1 MPKTKSQFIYVTLLT
16 FALANVVNLSLPTSK
31 LSKLLD
37 LNDQALARSSGG
49 RTRSGSFRSSP
60 STTKSNSSPTNTNNN
75 SPTYS
80 PNRPVNNNGGGTTI
94 VPVIIPGSGQQPI
107 YNNGSGYTTNRSSS
121 SSDDGSGW
129 IVFLFLLL
137 LIGGIGAAIY
147 FMMRAASKK
156 DGAGEL
162 GNNTVT
168 VSKLQVALLAE
179 ARAVQSKLTD
189 ITMEADT
196 NTPEGLS
203 FLAQE
208 SALALLRTP
217 ENWTHVLA
225 SSEAM
230 SKEKAEEVFDKISI
244 EERTKFSAETLVNV
258 GGRVRNQSSFTPD
271 PNEDPAAY
279 IVVTLLIGTEHDKP
293 LFGEITSSEALHTAL
308 EKIASV
314 SPEYLLVFEL
324 LWSPQAQEDSLT
336 YDELLTE
343 YTNMVQI

>member
-31 LSKLLD
+31 LSGLLD

-60 STTKSNSSPTNTNNN
+60 SNSNTNSNSKPSNSNNN
-75 SPTYS
+75 SPTYIPS
-80 PNRPVNNNGGGTTI
+80 RPYNNGGGTTI
-94 VPVIIPGSGQQPI
+94 VPVIIPGGQQPI
-107 YNNGSGYTTNRSSS
+107 YNNGSGYTNTRSSS

-129 IVFLFLLL
+129 IVFLVVLLI
-137 LIGGIGAAIY
+137 IGGIGAALY
-147 FMMRAASKK
+147 FMMRAAFKK
-156 DGAGEL
+156 DGVGEL

-179 ARAVQSKLTD
+179 ARAVQAKLTD

-217 ENWTHVLA
+217 ENWSHVLA

-271 PNEDPAAY
+271 PDEDPAAY

-293 LFGEITSSEALHTAL
+293 LFGEIRSSEALQTAL

-324 LWSPQAQEDSLT
+324 LWSPQAEADSLT

-343 YTNMVQI
+343 YTDMVQI